1 LIQNNGID
9 IQSQNSFVSVVQ
21 PAEVIQIRQL
31 PNGSYMVLTRNDNH
45 YFVYSN
51 LDKVLVKQGEW
62 LESGNNLGECKQVA
76 NGSHE
81 LHFEIWKG
89 KKVLDPAKFIQ

>member
-1 LIQNNGID
+1 
-9 IQSQNSFVSVVQ
+9 
-21 PAEVIQIRQL
+21 
-31 PNGSYMVLTRNDNH
+31 MVLTRNENH
-45 YFVYSN
+45 YLVYSN

-62 LESGNNLGECKQVA
+62 LESGNNIGECKLVA
-76 NGSHE
+76 NGAHE